1 MNATAMNPNI
11 SNNDININNNN
22 NNHNNNHTNNNIKK
36 ILNEGGGSD
45 ESHDVFLF
53 LSSLG
58 FFLFFLSR
66 DVVCRSGLFFS
77 AVPSRCW
84 SPSGSGL

>member
-1 MNATAMNPNI
+1 M
-11 SNNDININNNN
+11 
-22 NNHNNNHTNNNIKK
+22 
-36 ILNEGGGSD
+36 NEGGGRD